1 MRLIDRRDGDGG
13 DALIDALMA
22 NVTDGIDD
30 PPLDIYVGVRPPAS
44 ATLYA
49 TAAVEFIIHVQLS
62 PTFPLSSERC
72 RMLTP
77 ILHPLVVPLWDDESG
92 VARPDGGRM
101 ARPPAATPAGSKRTA
116 FVFAF
121 REALIDPVA
130 CAACIIDS
138 HQPDADAHVQRWA
151 ANENGEMEAK
161 ARSLASG
168 GIRWKPELH
177 GVCPRA
183 FRAEVR
189 TLLLVLQ
196 RIGRDQRHSQDED
209 DDEGEDEDVKLLPRE
224 VVWLIIDALLE
235 RHLSSGSLLFS

>member
-1 MRLIDRRDGDGG
+1 
-13 DALIDALMA
+13 
-22 NVTDGIDD
+22 
-30 PPLDIYVGVRPPAS
+30 
-44 ATLYA
+44 
-49 TAAVEFIIHVQLS
+49 VEFIIHVQLS

-101 ARPPAATPAGSKRTA
+101 ARPPATLAGSA
-116 FVFAF
+116 FVFLF

-130 CAACIIDS
+130 CAARIIDS

-161 ARSLASG
+161 ARSLASR

-209 DDEGEDEDVKLLPRE
+209 EGDDEDVKLLPRE
-224 VVWLIIDALLE
+224 VVWLVIDALLE